1 MPAEDK
7 QIEDKQILV
16 SEKELKS
23 YIEGTQRLQGYLESI
38 TTEVERL
45 ESRERLHRLLKRA
58 GSLSA
63 SLSKEES
70 YLKG

>member
-7 QIEDKQILV
+7 AEDKQILV

-38 TTEVERL
+38 TTEIERL
-45 ESRERLHRLLKRA
+45 ESREHLHRLLKRA

-63 SLSKEES
+63 ALSKAKS